1 MCSSDLDVDSVIVT
15 FTPSAGAEES
25 EIAALLSEA
34 AARSGKTTVACFLGI
49 QGVHDE
55 LTSYLADEEGNR
67 VSRTVPSYVGP
78 EDAVWALARATDY
91 SRWRAA
97 DHGRYI
103 ELDDLDDRRVRSIIE
118 SALAGAEPGTPVR
131 LERDDTRALLNA
143 YGIEVLPYLA
153 ASSVEEG
160 LAAAERIGYPVAL
173 KAVSKLLRHRM
184 ELGGV
189 RLNIDSPDELAEDFA
204 AIQDTIRQLVGEEE
218 PLVDVQAMAPH
229 GVPCVLRA
237 GEDPLLGPLLAFSLA
252 GDTTELLG
260 DVAHRVAPITDK
272 EAGDMIRSIKAS
284 PRLFGYR
291 GLPPMNIEPLR
302 NVLERLSVLVENH
315 PQILE
320 LVIHHMVAT
329 ETDGHVLSAHVD
341 LLPDPTRIDG
351 TRRLLS

>member
-1 MCSSDLDVDSVIVT
+1 L
-15 FTPSAGAEES
+15 
-25 EIAALLSEA
+25 
-34 AARSGKTTVACFLGI
+34 
-49 QGVHDE
+49 
-55 LTSYLADEEGNR
+55 
-67 VSRTVPSYVGP
+67 
-78 EDAVWALARATDY
+78 
-91 SRWRAA
+91 
-97 DHGRYI
+97 
-103 ELDDLDDRRVRSIIE
+103 RR
-118 SALAGAEPGTPVR
+118 P
-131 LERDDTRALLNA
+131 
-143 YGIEVLPYLA
+143 
-153 ASSVEEG
+153 SVEEG

-320 LVIHHMVAT
+320 LVIHPMVAT

>member
-1 MCSSDLDVDSVIVT
+1 
-15 FTPSAGAEES
+15 
-25 EIAALLSEA
+25 
-34 AARSGKTTVACFLGI
+34 
-49 QGVHDE
+49 
-55 LTSYLADEEGNR
+55 
-67 VSRTVPSYVGP
+67 
-78 EDAVWALARATDY
+78 
-91 SRWRAA
+91 
-97 DHGRYI
+97 
-103 ELDDLDDRRVRSIIE
+103 DLDDRKVLSIIE
-118 SALAGAEPGTPVR
+118 SALAGAEAGTPVR

-143 YGIEVLPYLA
+143 YGIEALPYLA

-160 LAAAERIGYPVAL
+160 LAAAERIGYAVALTAASPLPRHRRGLGGAAGIGYPGSL

-272 EAGDMIRSIKAS
+272 EAGGMIRS
-284 PRLFGYR
+284 
-291 GLPPMNIEPLR
+291 
-302 NVLERLSVLVENH
+302 
-315 PQILE
+315 
-320 LVIHHMVAT
+320 
-329 ETDGHVLSAHVD
+329 
-341 LLPDPTRIDG
+341 
-351 TRRLLS
+351 